1 MTEPDEY
8 YSFSDEDVSSALQ
21 AAKEPYEGQD
31 LQALTEI
38 STTESPNL
46 TLLAACI
53 SVTVRNHRVCL
64 NLPFGIGRRCIRLPF
79 NIPNG
84 TAAQA
89 CLSICTIFGIPTGVC
104 VRVRVGGVTVVN
116 QCFGFGC

>member
-8 YSFSDEDVSSALQ
+8 YSFSDEDISSVLQ
-21 AAKEPYEGQD
+21 AARQPYEERD
-31 LQALTEI
+31 LRAITEI
-38 STTESPNL
+38 STLESPNL
-46 TLLAACI
+46 TLLAQCI
-53 SVTVRNHRVCL
+53 SVTVNNHRVCL
-64 NLPFGIGRRCIRLPF
+64 NLPLGIGRRCIRLPF

-104 VRVRVGGVTVVN
+104 VRVRIGGVTVVN